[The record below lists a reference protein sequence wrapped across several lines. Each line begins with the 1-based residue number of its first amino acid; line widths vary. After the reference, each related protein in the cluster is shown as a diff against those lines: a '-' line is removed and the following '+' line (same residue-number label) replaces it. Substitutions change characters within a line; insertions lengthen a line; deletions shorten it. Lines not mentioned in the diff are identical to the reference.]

1 MTDSLSQFDPFD
13 AAALQCPHA
22 AYARMRDEA
31 PVLFLERLGM
41 WMVTRHDLV
50 CQVLRDTATFSSRFG
65 GPATPMAS
73 GSGSGTLDP
82 VSAVIAEGYPRV
94 STMLTEDPP
103 EHTRFRSLVTKAF
116 TPRAVAAL
124 EPFVRRIATDLID
137 AWGTRTDVEFVADF
151 AVPLPVKAIAT
162 MLGVPSDRYADVKR
176 WSDAFIAGIGTLQT
190 TEQRVESERTVNE
203 FQHFFAAELERR
215 RAEPT
220 DDLLTH
226 LLQATIDESGN
237 EPGVDPRPLDVPE
250 ILSILSQLMTAGNET
265 TTKLLSESMRLLGE
279 QPHEWDALRAD
290 PNRAD
295 RVVEEALRLSSPT
308 QGMFRR
314 VRRDA
319 ELGGVALPKGSML
332 IAVFAAANRDT
343 DVFGADAEAFVPDRV
358 NVRDHIAF
366 GKGIHFCLGAALSR
380 LEARVALEEL
390 ARRVPSFA
398 LAERNDYAYFP
409 SILLR
414 GLTSLHL
421 ELEHPATR

>member
-1 MTDSLSQFDPFD
+1 MTDALAQFDPFD

-22 AYARMRDEA
+22 TYAQMRDEA

-73 GSGSGTLDP
+73 GSGGASLDP

-116 TPRAVAAL
+116 TPRAVSAL
-124 EPFVRRIATDLID
+124 EPFVRQIVTDLID
-137 AWGTRTDVEFVADF
+137 AWGQRTAIEFVSEF

-162 MLGVPSDRYADVKR
+162 MLGVPEHRYPDVKR
-176 WSDAFIAGIGTLQT
+176 WSDAFVAGIGTLQT

-215 RAEPT
+215 RTEPT
-220 DDLLTH
+220 DDLLSH
-226 LLQATIDESGN
+226 LLQATID

-265 TTKLLSESMRLLGE
+265 TTKLLSEAMCLLGQ

-290 PNRAD
+290 PSRAD

-314 VRRDA
+314 VRRDT
-319 ELGGVALPKGSML
+319 ELGGVALPKGSMI

-343 DVFGADAEAFVPDRV
+343 EVFGADAESFVPDRA
-358 NVRDHIAF
+358 NAHQHLAF

-390 ARRVPSFA
+390 VRRVPSFA
-398 LAERNDYAYFP
+398 LAATNDFAYFP

-421 ELEHPATR
+421 ELGEAVRR

>member
-1 MTDSLSQFDPFD
+1 MTDALSQFDPFD

-22 AYARMRDEA
+22 AYAQMRDEA

-65 GPATPMAS
+65 GPAAPMTS
-73 GSGSGTLDP
+73 GSGGSSLDP
-82 VSAVIAEGYPRV
+82 VSEVIAEGYPRV

-124 EPFVRRIATDLID
+124 EPFVRQIVTDLID
-137 AWGTRTDVEFVADF
+137 AWGERTDIEFVAEF

-162 MLGVPSDRYADVKR
+162 MLGVPEHRYPDVKR
-176 WSDAFIAGIGTLQT
+176 WSDAFISGIGTLQT

-215 RAEPT
+215 RTEPT

-226 LLQATIDESGN
+226 LLQATIDESGD
-237 EPGVDPRPLDVPE
+237 ESGVDPRPLDVPE

-265 TTKLLSESMRLLGE
+265 TTKLLSEAMRLLGE
-279 QPHEWDALRAD
+279 QPHEWQALRAD
-290 PNRAD
+290 PGRAD

-314 VRRDA
+314 VRRDT
-319 ELGGVALPKGSML
+319 ELGGVTLPKGSML

-343 DVFGADAEAFVPDRV
+343 DVFGADAESFVPDRA

-390 ARRVPSFA
+390 ARRVPAFS
-398 LAERNDYAYFP
+398 LAARNDFAYFP

-414 GLTSLHL
+414 GLTTLHL
-421 ELEHPATR
+421 ELDRAATR

>member
-1 MTDSLSQFDPFD
+1 MSTPLAQFDPFD

-22 AYARMRDEA
+22 AYAQMRDEA

-65 GPATPMAS
+65 GPATPIAA
-73 GSGSGTLDP
+73 GSGSGALDP

-116 TPRAVAAL
+116 TPRAVNAL
-124 EPFVRRIATDLID
+124 EPFVRQIVNDLID
-137 AWGTRTDVEFVADF
+137 QWGSDTDIEFVSRF

-162 MLGVPSDRYADVKR
+162 MLGVPEDRYPDVKR

-190 TEQRVESERTVNE
+190 TEQRVESERTVND
-203 FQHFFAAELERR
+203 FQHFFAGELERR
-215 RAEPT
+215 RTEPT

-226 LLQATIDESGN
+226 LLQATID

-265 TTKLLSESMRLLGE
+265 TTKLLSEAMRLLGE
-279 QPHEWDALRAD
+279 QPHEWQALRAD
-290 PNRAD
+290 PARAD

-314 VRRDA
+314 VRRDT
-319 ELGGVALPKGSML
+319 ELGGVALPKGSMI

-343 DVFGADAEAFVPDRV
+343 AVFGHDAEDFVPDRT
-358 NVRDHIAF
+358 NAREHIAF

-390 ARRVPSFA
+390 ARRVGAFTLS
-398 LAERNDYAYFP
+398 ERNDFAYFP

-414 GLTSLHL
+414 GLTSLHI
-421 ELEHPATR
+421 ELAESSAR